1 MKAKLLKWLASWL
14 YGITAEQWTA
24 ALKWCAQ
31 LLRNEALTGAEKR
44 AEVVKA
50 FRNLWSSNHVGNSAL
65 NWLIETAVGI
75 AKKKGAA

>member
-14 YGITAEQWTA
+14 YGITADQWVS

-31 LLRNEALTGAEKR
+31 LLRNDALTGAEKR
-44 AEVVKA
+44 VEVVTA
-50 FRNLWSSNHVGNSAL
+50 FRQMWSVNHVGNSAL